1 MDQADFID
9 NAESVDEL
17 GWDSTWLDLPPGMDP
32 LDEIVG
38 DAVAAQQVW
47 YGLPVTGVLDSVTW
61 QRIEFMRTLD
71 LQSDVQPSTP
81 SDHIY
86 VAGQLEPVPF
96 EVVTWD
102 DPGGMRIKRTYKKKG
117 KTKTRYSARKEGPL
131 EETITRVVVHWTGTK
146 TPQHTYRAAW
156 NVRRSVSTHIEIGG
170 DGTIFQLVD
179 LADATY
185 NAGKGWINR
194 CSIGVDLTLNPA
206 RKRVAAIND
215 ALAALGLQ
223 RRPIISDKKVRGWRP
238 GPFLGA
244 TPEQLKSLRELM
256 RWFSER
262 FGIPMEAPCDDIHK
276 PDVIRAVCGIGDATP
291 AKLPPG
297 WLQHAHFKKGRW
309 DTACVSLPLQLEL
322 ARNE

>member
-1 MDQADFID
+1 MEQVDFID
-9 NAESVDEL
+9 NAESMDEL
-17 GWDSTWLDLPPGMDP
+17 GWDSTWLELPPGMDP
-32 LDEIVG
+32 LDEIVT

-47 YGLPVTGVLDSVTW
+47 YGQPATGVLDSVTW

-71 LQSDVQPSTP
+71 LQTDVRLSTP

-86 VAGQLEPVPF
+86 VAGELEPVPF

-131 EETITRVVVHWTGTK
+131 EKVITNAVLHWTGTK

-156 NVRRSVSTHIEIGG
+156 NTKRSVSTHLEIGD

-194 CSIGVDLTLNPA
+194 CSIGVDLTLNPG
-206 RKRVAAIND
+206 RKKCDAVND

-223 RRPIISDKKVRGWRP
+223 RRPVITGKKVRGWNP
-238 GPFLGA
+238 GAFLGA
-244 TPEQLKSLRELM
+244 TEDQLKSLRELM
-256 RWFSER
+256 RWFADR
-262 FGIPMEAPCDDIHK
+262 FGIPMEAPCDDIDK
-276 PDVIRAVCGIGDATP
+276 PHVIRAVCGIKDATP
-291 AKLPPG
+291 HKLPPG

-309 DTACVSLPLQLEL
+309 DAACVSLPVQLEL
-322 ARNE
+322 ARTE